1 MYALH
6 LFLVCVC
13 VCAYV
18 FNSFQNTNKSS
29 KTFFTMCTEWKC
41 HASKGNKNVWH
52 EVMLGNVFVFYHNE
66 MQAFRKDKEENS
78 IVFYSPFVVVVVV
91 VGFQSV
97 NNQFKWSYAN
107 IYKLD

>member
-1 MYALH
+1 
-6 LFLVCVC
+6 
-13 VCAYV
+13 
-18 FNSFQNTNKSS
+18 
-29 KTFFTMCTEWKC
+29 
-41 HASKGNKNVWH
+41 
-52 EVMLGNVFVFYHNE
+52 MLGNVFVFYHNE

-78 IVFYSPFVVVVVV
+78 IVFYSPFVVAV